1 MAVGLKYAGTEN
13 QIAFKTLYHFLEM
26 FMALT
31 HKSVAELA
39 GKATIETCLNVV
51 LLSASIVMAGTGCLE
66 VTLVVINMRNFQM
79 YGNLRKD

>member
-13 QIAFKTLYHFLEM
+13 MIAFKTLYHFLKM
-26 FMALT
+26 FMTLT

-51 LLSASIVMAGTGCLE
+51 LLSSSIVMAGTGNLE
-66 VTLVVINMRNFQM
+66 V
-79 YGNLRKD
+79 NLIIQL